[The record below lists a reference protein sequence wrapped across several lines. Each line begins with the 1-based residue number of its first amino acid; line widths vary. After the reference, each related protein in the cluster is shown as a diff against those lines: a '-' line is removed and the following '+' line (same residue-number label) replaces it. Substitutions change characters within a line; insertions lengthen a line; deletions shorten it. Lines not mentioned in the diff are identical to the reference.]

1 VDDASTTAAG
11 KVELAD
17 NTEAAAASATDKALT
32 PSNIGSI
39 DTSDLNNDAGFIS
52 DITNESLND
61 LNDVSY
67 TAGAGIDNYVLT
79 YDHSTTSWGAEAAP
93 TAAAASTT
101 TAGIVE
107 LADNTEAAAASAT
120 DKALTPSNIGS
131 IDTSDLNND
140 AGFISDITNESL
152 NDLNDVSYT
161 AGAGIDNYVLTYD
174 HSTTSWGAEAAP
186 TAAAASTTVAGVV
199 ELADN
204 TEAAAASAT
213 DRALT
218 PSNIPS
224 IETGDLNNTAGFI
237 ADITGESLNDLSD
250 VSYTAGA
257 GIDNYVLT
265 YDHGTTSW
273 GAEAAP
279 TAAAASTTVAGVV
292 ELADNTE
299 AAAASATDRA
309 LTPANIP
316 SIETGDLNNTAGFIA
331 DITGES
337 LNDLSDVSYTAGAG
351 IDNYVLTYDHGTTSW
366 GAEAV
371 PTAAA
376 ASTTVAGVV
385 ELADNTEAA
394 AASATDRALT
404 PSNIPSIETGDLN
417 NTAGFIADITGES
430 LNDLSDVSYTA
441 GAGIDNYVL
450 TYDHGTTSWGAE
462 AAPTAA
468 AASTTVA
475 GVVELADNTEAAAAS
490 ATDKALTP
498 SNIGSIDTS
507 DLNNDAGF
515 IANITNESLNDLS
528 DVSYT
533 AGAGIDNYVLTY
545 DNTAGTWGAEAA
557 SSGPRPTVTTDSSAA
572 NATITDPAGS
582 VLEDIYLVNNSSTAV
597 TITLPT
603 VTSNSGYK
611 VQIKRLGTADVTISP
626 ASGTIDGDPNQVLSV
641 QYAALTLTTDGTN
654 WFII

>member
-1 VDDASTTAAG
+1 MAIKVTGPIGAGGGVSGVTSVNGATGVVNLYADNATLNLAGDGLTISGAGVTSTLTVDSASTTVAG
-11 KVELAD
+11 RVELAD
-17 NTEAAAASATDKALT
+17 NTEAAAASATDKALTPANIGSIETADLNNTAGFISDITGESLNDLSDVSYTAGAGIDNYVLTYDHGTTSWGAEAAPTAAAASTTVAGIVELADNTEAAAASATDRALT

-52 DITNESLND
+52 DDTGESLND
-61 LNDVSY
+61 LS
-67 TAGAGIDNYVLT
+67 
-79 YDHSTTSWGAEAAP
+79 
-93 TAAAASTT
+93 
-101 TAGIVE
+101 
-107 LADNTEAAAASAT
+107 
-120 DKALTPSNIGS
+120 
-131 IDTSDLNND
+131 
-140 AGFISDITNESL
+140 
-152 NDLNDVSYT
+152 DVSYT

-218 PSNIPS
+218 PANIGS
-224 IETGDLNNTAGFI
+224 IETADLNNTAGFI

-265 YDHGTTSW
+265 YDHGTTSWGAEAVPTAAAASTTVAGIVELADNTEAAAASATDRALTPSNIGSIDTSDLNNDAGFISDITGESLNDLSDVSYTAGAGIDNYVLTYDHSTTSW

-351 IDNYVLTYDHGTTSW
+351 IDNYVLTYDHSTS
-366 GAEAV
+366 
-371 PTAAA
+371 
-376 ASTTVAGVV
+376 
-385 ELADNTEAA
+385 
-394 AASATDRALT
+394 
-404 PSNIPSIETGDLN
+404 
-417 NTAGFIADITGES
+417 
-430 LNDLSDVSYTA
+430 
-441 GAGIDNYVL
+441 
-450 TYDHGTTSWGAE
+450 SWGAE
-462 AAPTAA
+462 AA
-468 AASTTVA
+468 
-475 GVVELADNTEAAAAS
+475 G
-490 ATDKALTP
+490 
-498 SNIGSIDTS
+498 
-507 DLNNDAGF
+507 
-515 IANITNESLNDLS
+515 
-528 DVSYT
+528 
-533 AGAGIDNYVLTY
+533 GAGT
-545 DNTAGTWGAEAA
+545 
-557 SSGPRPTVTTDSSAA
+557 RPTVTTDNSGT
-572 NATITDPAGS
+572 NTTISDPAAS
-582 VLEDIYLVNNSSTAV
+582 VLEGIFLIDNGSTAV

-603 VTSNSGYK
+603 VTNNAGYK
-611 VQIKRLGTADVTISP
+611 AQIKRLGTASVTVSP
-626 ASGTIDGDPNQVLSV
+626 ASGTIDGASSKVINA
-641 QYAALTLTTDGTN
+641 QYGALTCCTDGTN

>member
-1 VDDASTTAAG
+1 VSIFISGGGGAGGGATNLNGLGDVTITSAANGQILKYNSVSGVWENTGLNVTGGLIYKGSLDASQAATPDISNAEQGDFYIISVAGTIYGQSWNVGDHLLVNEDMGGSVTNSKIDKIDNTDAVASVNGATGVVNLYADDATLNLAGDGLTISGAGATSTLTVDDASTTAAG

-17 NTEAAAASATDKALT
+17 NTEAAAASATDRALTPANIPSIETADLNNTAGFISGITNESLNDLNDVSYTAGAGIDNYVLTSDHSTTSWGAEAAAGGSPASTTVAGIVELADNTEAAAASATDRALT

-39 DTSDLNNDAGFIS
+39 DTSDLNNDAGFIAN
-52 DITNESLND
+52 ITNESLND

-67 TAGAGIDNYVLT
+67 TAGVGIDNYVLT

-101 TAGIVE
+101 VAGIVE

-140 AGFISDITNESL
+140 AGFISGITNESL

-186 TAAAASTTVAGVV
+186 TAGAASTTTAGIV

-237 ADITGESLNDLSD
+237 SGITGESLNDLSD

-265 YDHGTTSW
+265 YDHSTSSW
-273 GAEAAP
+273 GAEAA
-279 TAAAASTTVAGVV
+279 G
-292 ELADNTE
+292 
-299 AAAASATDRA
+299 
-309 LTPANIP
+309 
-316 SIETGDLNNTAGFIA
+316 
-331 DITGES
+331 
-337 LNDLSDVSYTAGAG
+337 GAG
-351 IDNYVLTYDHGTTSW
+351 T
-366 GAEAV
+366 
-371 PTAAA
+371 
-376 ASTTVAGVV
+376 
-385 ELADNTEAA
+385 
-394 AASATDRALT
+394 
-404 PSNIPSIETGDLN
+404 
-417 NTAGFIADITGES
+417 
-430 LNDLSDVSYTA
+430 
-441 GAGIDNYVL
+441 
-450 TYDHGTTSWGAE
+450 
-462 AAPTAA
+462 
-468 AASTTVA
+468 
-475 GVVELADNTEAAAAS
+475 
-490 ATDKALTP
+490 
-498 SNIGSIDTS
+498 
-507 DLNNDAGF
+507 
-515 IANITNESLNDLS
+515 
-528 DVSYT
+528 
-533 AGAGIDNYVLTY
+533 
-545 DNTAGTWGAEAA
+545 
-557 SSGPRPTVTTDSSAA
+557 RPTVTTDNSGT
-572 NATITDPAGS
+572 NTTITDPAAS
-582 VLEDIYLVNNSSTAV
+582 VLEGIFLIDNGSTAV

-603 VTSNSGYK
+603 VTNNAGYK
-611 VQIKRLGTADVTISP
+611 AQIKRLGTASVTVSP
-626 ASGTIDGDPNQVLSV
+626 ASGTIDGASSKVINA
-641 QYAALTLTTDGTN
+641 QYGALTCCTDGTN